1 MSVKTR
7 VVAAAATLL
16 IATPAFAQ
24 PIAPSVQKRI
34 DRILKRTPLIDGH
47 NDLPEQLRDKY
58 ELSVEGLAI
67 GGAEREKPL
76 MTDMARLRQGRVG
89 GQFWSVWITGTY
101 TGDEAIRMT
110 IEQIDIVTRLVKAY
124 PNDLEL
130 ALTARDM
137 ERAHKRGRIGSL
149 IGVEGGRQ
157 MGGSLA
163 ALRQF
168 HRLGA
173 RYMTLT
179 HNQTTEWADSGT
191 DEPKYDGLS
200 PFGVE
205 VVKEM
210 NRLGMLVDLSH
221 VSPATAADAI
231 AASRAPVIFSHSD
244 VSAINP
250 HPRTVP
256 DDILRL
262 LPENGGVVMV
272 TFVPAFLSS
281 DFWAWSRERSAQEA
295 RLKSLYSY
303 SKAKVTEGLK
313 AWDAAHPKP
322 DVPISVVADHVEHVV
337 KIAGNDHVGL
347 GGDFDGIDDTV
358 PDLNGVE
365 DYPNLF
371 AELIRRGW
379 NDRDLAKLA
388 GGNILRVMRRAEAV
402 AASMKDEP
410 PSMATLEPAKA
421 E

>member
-1 MSVKTR
+1 MSVRTR

-24 PIAPSVQKRI
+24 QIAPSVQKRI
-34 DRILKRTPLIDGH
+34 DRILKRTPLIDAH
-47 NDLPEQLRDKY
+47 NDLPEQLRDNYK
-58 ELSVEGLAI
+58 LSVDGLAS

-89 GQFWSVWITGTY
+89 GQFWSVWIPGTY

-124 PNDLEL
+124 PIDLEL
-130 ALTARDM
+130 AFTAHDM
-137 ERAHKRGRIGSL
+137 ERAHRRGRIGSL

-173 RYMTLT
+173 RYLTLT

-191 DEPKYDGLS
+191 DEPKFDGLS
-200 PFGVE
+200 PFGIE
-205 VVKEM
+205 VVKEL

-221 VSPATAADAI
+221 VAPATAADAI

-256 DDILRL
+256 DEILKL
-262 LPENGGVVMV
+262 LPANGGVVMI

-281 DFWAWSRERSAQEA
+281 DFWAWSRERSAQET

-303 SKAKVTEGLK
+303 SKAKVEEGLK

-322 DVPISVVADHVEHVV
+322 DIPISLVADHVEHVV
-337 KIAGNDHVGL
+337 KIAGHDHVGL

-358 PDLNGVE
+358 PDLDGVE

-371 AELIRRGW
+371 AELIHRGW
-379 NDRDLAKLA
+379 SDRDLAKLA
-388 GGNILRVMRRAEAV
+388 GGNILRVMRSAEAV
-402 AASMKDEP
+402 ASSMKDEP